1 MKCIKNSLFHSSVL
15 FISNTMPG
23 WTRDSGLLFSLYR
36 FGMLKSWNSNSHFCH
51 KEVDWWSPGQY
62 QMNKSL
68 LPAVAVAP
76 VLQCTQNIIETY
88 RPPSS
93 LLLPPPSLPPSSC
106 QNGPGQFCQLNSE
119 YSKENG
125 RMHPCTGCNPS
136 PLFQLLPNSQM
147 NWHCE
152 FKRLVSIGDSQK
164 PPRQPEQYWSL

>member
-1 MKCIKNSLFHSSVL
+1 MGTFIYILQFKETGPHIKIFTLGMWDWASHCLWVWWKIAELNTLDICGHCEPSLQIPTQVFSQLTYCRAGAVYRETCVFKLWQIRVL
-15 FISNTMPG
+15 L
-23 WTRDSGLLFSLYR
+23 R
-36 FGMLKSWNSNSHFCH
+36 
-51 KEVDWWSPGQY
+51 SP
-62 QMNKSL
+62 
-68 LPAVAVAP
+68 
-76 VLQCTQNIIETY
+76 
-88 RPPSS
+88 PPS
-93 LLLPPPSLPPSSC
+93 SLPPSSC

-136 PLFQLLPNSQM
+136 LLFQLLPNSQM